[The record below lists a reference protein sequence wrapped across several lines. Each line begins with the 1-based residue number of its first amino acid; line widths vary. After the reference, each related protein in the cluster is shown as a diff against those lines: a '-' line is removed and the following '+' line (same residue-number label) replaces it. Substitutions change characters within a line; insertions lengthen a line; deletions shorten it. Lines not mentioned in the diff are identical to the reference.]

1 MEIDTKIF
9 KEKLEAEKETLK
21 KEMQRI
27 ARIND
32 DSKKEDWEARGTDFN
47 IQQSDQNERAE
58 SQEEY
63 ELNNTL
69 LKDIELRYNNIK
81 EALGRIENGT
91 YGVCKIDNKPIEL
104 DRLKANPA
112 ATTCE
117 THIDKA

>member
-1 MEIDTKIF
+1 MEIDTKTF

-21 KEMQRI
+21 EEMKKI

-32 DSKKEDWEARGTDFN
+32 ASKKEDWEARGTDFN

-69 LKDIELRYNNIK
+69 LKDIELRYNNVK
-81 EALGRIENGT
+81 EALKRIEDGI

-104 DRLKANPA
+104 DRLEANPA

-117 THIDKA
+117 KHIDKE